1 MDSKGNAM
9 QEIWQDAKYR
19 VLANAEISDALD
31 FFGLPGSAHGL
42 SGVTGTFRFFGPAY
56 TLRFA
61 PVDKQDPGTVG
72 DFIDDVLPGQVI
84 VLDNGGRTDCTV
96 WGGILSQIARSR
108 GIAGTVIHGVC
119 RDVEEAV
126 ECGYPIFS
134 RGTFMRT
141 GKDRVQVE
149 AVNQSV
155 SLGDVRVNK
164 GDLVCGDRDGIVVV
178 PASRIQEV
186 LDKALAIHDTE
197 QSIVD
202 SVKSGL
208 TLKQAREKLGYHQL
222 QRSQ

>member
-1 MDSKGNAM
+1 M
-9 QEIWQDAKYR
+9 QQIWQDAKYR

-96 WGGILSQIARSR
+96 WGGILSQIAQSR

-126 ECGYPIFS
+126 QCGYPIFS

-202 SVKSGL
+202 GVKSGL

>member
-1 MDSKGNAM
+1 M
-9 QEIWQDAKYR
+9 QQIWQDAKYR

-96 WGGILSQIARSR
+96 WGGILSQIAQSR

-126 ECGYPIFS
+126 QCGYPIFS

-202 SVKSGL
+202 AVKSGL